1 MRLNF
6 YYFIVGC
13 LLAMWSGELRAQS
26 VTVDA
31 QIDSLEILIGDQTK
45 LRLQVSLDA
54 DKKAIFP
61 VYQDTLVAGVEIVDI
76 AKPDT
81 QLLNGGKRMMLTREY
96 TLTSFDSA
104 LYFLPPMEVTVDSK
118 LYRSQ
123 PLALKV
129 FSIPVDTLHPDQ
141 FFGPKPVT
149 DAPFVWS
156 DWYVAMACGLL
167 FIPGVLLLIYL
178 ISCIRSNKPIIRK
191 IKVEPKLPPHVVA
204 MKEMERIKSEK
215 SWQKGDQKAYYTELT
230 DVLRN
235 YIKERFGFNATEMT
249 SSEIMEHLL
258 ECKDKEAVKELKELF
273 MTADLVKF
281 AKHNPLMN
289 ENDANL
295 LCAIDFIDETKQE
308 PDPNAKPEPTE
319 ITIVE
324 KRSLLSKVSLG
335 AGVVVLV
342 ILLIWAVVYMV
353 EELYNYFA

>member
-1 MRLNF
+1 MNTRF
-6 YYFIVGC
+6 FFCIVGC

-31 QIDSLEILIGDQTK
+31 QIDSLEILIGDQAK

-54 DKKAIFP
+54 DKKAILP
-61 VYQDTLVAGVEIVDI
+61 MYKDTLVTGVEIVDV
-76 AKPDT
+76 AKLDT

-96 TLTSFDSA
+96 TITSFDSA

-118 LYRSQ
+118 VYRSQ

-129 FSIPVDTLHPDQ
+129 FSIPVDTLHPEQ
-141 FFGPKPVT
+141 FFGPRPVT

-156 DWYVAMACGLL
+156 DWYAATACGLL
-167 FIPGVLLLIYL
+167 FIPGILLLIYL
-178 ISCIRSNKPIIRK
+178 IHCIRSNKPIIRK

-215 SWQKGDQKAYYTELT
+215 SWQKGDQKVYYTELT
-230 DVLRN
+230 DVLRS
-235 YIKERFGFNATEMT
+235 YIKERFAFNATEMT
-249 SSEIMEHLL
+249 SAEIMEHLL
-258 ECKDKEAVKELKELF
+258 ECKDKEALKELKELF
-273 MTADLVKF
+273 TTADLVKF

-295 LCAIDFIDETKQE
+295 VCAIDFIDETKE
-308 PDPNAKPEPTE
+308 VPDPNAKPEPAE

-324 KRSLLSKVSLG
+324 KRSLLSKVMLG
-335 AGVVVLV
+335 TGIAVLTA
-342 ILLIWAVVYMV
+342 LLIGAVVYV
-353 EELYNYFA
+353 ARELYNYFA

>member
-1 MRLNF
+1 MRTRF
-6 YYFIVGC
+6 FFFVIGC
-13 LLAMWSGELRAQS
+13 LLTMWSGAVRAQS
-26 VTVDA
+26 VTVDVR
-31 QIDSLEILIGDQTK
+31 IDSLEILIGDQTK
-45 LRLQVSLDA
+45 VRLQVTLDA
-54 DKKAIFP
+54 DKRAILP
-61 VYQDTLVAGVEIVDI
+61 MYKDTLVTGVEIIDI
-76 AKPDT
+76 AQPDT

-96 TLTSFDSA
+96 TITSFDSA
-104 LYFLPPMEVTVDSK
+104 LYFLPPMEVTVDNK
-118 LYRSQ
+118 VYRSQ

-141 FFGPKPVT
+141 FFGQRPVT

-156 DWYVAMACGLL
+156 DWYMATASGLL

-178 ISCIRSNKPIIRK
+178 INCIRSNKPIIRK

-230 DVLRN
+230 DVLRS

-249 SSEIMEHLL
+249 SAEILEHLL
-258 ECKDKEAVKELKELF
+258 ECQDKEAVKELKELF
-273 MTADLVKF
+273 TIADLVKF

-295 LCAIDFIDETKQE
+295 LCAIDFINETKEE

-324 KRSLLSKVSLG
+324 KRSLLSKVMFG
-335 AGVVVLV
+335 AGIAVLTA
-342 ILLIWAVVYMV
+342 LLIWAVVYV
-353 EELYNYFA
+353 TGELYNYFA

>member
-1 MRLNF
+1 MNTRF
-6 YYFIVGC
+6 FFCIVGC

-54 DKKAIFP
+54 DKQAILP
-61 VYQDTLVAGVEIVDI
+61 MYKDTLVTGVEIVDV
-76 AKPDT
+76 AKLDT

-96 TLTSFDSA
+96 TITSFDSA

-118 LYRSQ
+118 VYRSQ

-129 FSIPVDTLHPDQ
+129 FSIPVDTLHPEL
-141 FFGPKPVT
+141 FFGPRPVT

-156 DWYVAMACGLL
+156 DWYAATACGLL
-167 FIPGVLLLIYL
+167 FIPGILLLIYL
-178 ISCIRSNKPIIRK
+178 IHCIRSNKPIIRK

-215 SWQKGDQKAYYTELT
+215 SWQKGDQKVYYTDLT
-230 DVLRN
+230 DVLRS
-235 YIKERFGFNATEMT
+235 YIKERFAFNATEMT
-249 SSEIMEHLL
+249 SAEIMEHLL
-258 ECKDKEAVKELKELF
+258 ECKDKEALKELKELF
-273 MTADLVKF
+273 TTADLVKF

-295 LCAIDFIDETKQE
+295 LCAIDFIDETKE
-308 PDPNAKPEPTE
+308 VPDPNAKPEPTE

-324 KRSLLSKVSLG
+324 KRSLLSKVMLG
-335 AGVVVLV
+335 TGIAVLTA
-342 ILLIWAVVYMV
+342 LLIGAVVYV
-353 EELYNYFA
+353 ARELYNYFA

>member
-1 MRLNF
+1 MNTRF
-6 YYFIVGC
+6 FFCIVGC

-31 QIDSLEILIGDQTK
+31 QIDSLEILIGDQAK

-54 DKKAIFP
+54 DKKAILP
-61 VYQDTLVAGVEIVDI
+61 MYKDTLVTGVEIVDV
-76 AKPDT
+76 AKLDT

-96 TLTSFDSA
+96 TITSFDSA

-118 LYRSQ
+118 VYRSQ

-129 FSIPVDTLHPDQ
+129 FSIPVDTLHPEQ
-141 FFGPKPVT
+141 FFGPRPVT

-156 DWYVAMACGLL
+156 DWYAATACGLL
-167 FIPGVLLLIYL
+167 FIPGILLLIYL
-178 ISCIRSNKPIIRK
+178 IHCIRSNKPIIRK

-215 SWQKGDQKAYYTELT
+215 SWQKGDQKVYYTDLT
-230 DVLRN
+230 DVLRS
-235 YIKERFGFNATEMT
+235 YIKERFAFNATEMT
-249 SSEIMEHLL
+249 SAEIMEHLL
-258 ECKDKEAVKELKELF
+258 ECKDKEALKELKELF
-273 MTADLVKF
+273 TTADLVKF

-295 LCAIDFIDETKQE
+295 LCAIDFIDETKE
-308 PDPNAKPEPTE
+308 VPDPNAKPEPTE

-324 KRSLLSKVSLG
+324 KRSLLSKVMLG
-335 AGVVVLV
+335 TGIAVLTA
-342 ILLIWAVVYMV
+342 LLIGAVVYV
-353 EELYNYFA
+353 ARELYNYFA